1 MKSIIV
7 ALFASSSLLVSAPL
21 PAFATEVAAACEGT
35 VPEAWQRPGGFCDQ
49 NDFNKSLSNPSDS
62 VSCPPVNLAMLG
74 DAKDVM
80 LVAEPITTCC
90 TVPIDYKFVPNLG
103 RVIVA
108 SVPCCN
114 YGSLMAP
121 ELDNND
127 MDQRDRVVLVAC

>member
-49 NDFNKSLSNPSDS
+49 NDFNKSLSGPSDS
-62 VSCPPVNLAMLG
+62 VSCEPVNIAIRG
-74 DAKDVM
+74 DEDDLRM
-80 LVAEPITTCC
+80 LVAIPLQGCC
-90 TVPIDYKFVPNLG
+90 TVPTEYEFVPSQG

-108 SVPCCN
+108 YTPCCN
-114 YGSLMAP
+114 VGMRIDP
-121 ELDNND
+121 EAAGGND
-127 MDQRDRVVLVAC
+127 DRDRIILAGC